1 MTMGYYNHW
10 TPLKFGTK
18 LIIIRRPTT
27 IRYLHFQTI
36 SFIPVILM
44 IISKKWDS
52 EGHPD
57 TTVNSSIL
65 DNILMLR
72 GGHYWILIKNS
83 LTETRSE
90 EIYLLGPK

>member
-1 MTMGYYNHW
+1 
-10 TPLKFGTK
+10 
-18 LIIIRRPTT
+18 
-27 IRYLHFQTI
+27 
-36 SFIPVILM
+36 M

-57 TTVNSSIL
+57 STVNSSIL

-90 EIYLLGPK
+90 EIYLLGPKWVDNNLVEFEGKIIFLGSIE

>member
-57 TTVNSSIL
+57 TTVNSIL
-65 DNILMLR
+65 QGVREKTLF
-72 GGHYWILIKNS
+72 YFKC
-83 LTETRSE
+83 
-90 EIYLLGPK
+90 

>member
-57 TTVNSSIL
+57 TTVNSIL

>member
-52 EGHPD
+52 EGHLD
-57 TTVNSSIL
+57 TTVNSIL